1 MITIRSVTKDD
12 VAAFWKLR
20 LEGLLRNPES
30 FASSYEES
38 VNQSMQSVLERIS
51 ETDYNYI
58 VGAFHDNDELIGI
71 SGFVRD
77 KRLKLKHKGFI
88 WGVYVTADYRKQGI
102 GKKMIEEI
110 ITRAKTLKG
119 LTQINLST
127 MATNEAG
134 IRLYQSMGFQTYG
147 VERKALKVG
156 EVYLDEHLMALH
168 LE

>member
-1 MITIRSVTKDD
+1 MITVRSVTKDD
-12 VAAFWKLR
+12 VAAYWELR

-51 ETDYNYI
+51 ETDDNYI
-58 VGAFHDNDELIGI
+58 IGAFHNNDNLIGM
-71 SGFVRD
+71 SGFIRD
-77 KRLKLKHKGFI
+77 KRLKLSHKGLI
-88 WGVYVTADYRKQGI
+88 WGVYVTANYRQRGI

-110 ITRAKTLKG
+110 ITRAKTLNG

-134 IRLYQSMGFQTYG
+134 IRLYQSFGFQTYG
-147 VERKALKVG
+147 VEKKALRLDN
-156 EVYLDEHLMALH
+156 VYLDEHLMALH

>member
-1 MITIRSVTKDD
+1 MIKVRSVTKND
-12 VAAFWKLR
+12 VEAFWELR

-38 VNQSMQSVLERIS
+38 INQPMHSVLERIS
-51 ETDYNYI
+51 ETDDNYI
-58 VGAFHDNDELIGI
+58 VGAFNDNDDLIGM
-71 SGFVRD
+71 SGFIRD
-77 KRLKLKHKGFI
+77 KRLKLSHKGLI
-88 WGVYVTADYRKQGI
+88 WGVYVTADYRQQGI

-110 ITRAKTLKG
+110 IFRAKKLNG

-134 IRLYQSMGFQTYG
+134 KRLYQSMGFQTYG

-156 EVYLDEHLMALH
+156 NVYLDEHLMALH